1 MYTWNR
7 ILMSKIQPL
16 FQLQKKA
23 KDLGIKANLPRQQL
37 IEEILSKPSSGEGEA
52 DVENDG
58 SKEPE
63 TVKEVTD
70 GSDNLEVGRNLCHD
84 TYFESLPIND
94 LIKGSNSVLADD
106 HK

>member
-1 MYTWNR
+1 
-7 ILMSKIQPL
+7 MSKIQPL

-70 GSDNLEVGRNLCHD
+70 GSDNIEVRVRNLCHN
-84 TYFESLPIND
+84 TYFEP
-94 LIKGSNSVLADD
+94 
-106 HK
+106 

>member
-1 MYTWNR
+1 MSVV

-37 IEEILSKPSSGEGEA
+37 IKEILSKPSSSDEGEA
-52 DVENDG
+52 DVEYDV

-63 TVKEVTD
+63 TVQEVTD
-70 GSDNLEVGRNLCHD
+70 GSDNLEVGVINLCHNILKL
-84 TYFESLPIND
+84 YR
-94 LIKGSNSVLADD
+94 
-106 HK
+106 